1 MTDERTGAGPTA
13 SGRHPGT
20 GTEDGDAT
28 GGARRGLLLA
38 AAGLVLVVVLVVV
51 TAVLLRGA
59 DDDARPAADRPA
71 APTATPEESAVPSA
85 GQSAEPTDAGSPGTP
100 PAEPVGRVESA
111 DELPPAMPPVALDAG
126 ADAGGGLEVSIVEV
140 ESIQGTARGPGNVA
154 GPALRVTV
162 RMTNGTPEPVS
173 VDAVT
178 VNLYSGPDDDPA
190 SPLDDPSQ
198 RPFRGSVP
206 AGDRAEGTYVF
217 SIPVEARDRV
227 TVEVGPAPG
236 AQRLLFTGS
245 AG

>member
-1 MTDERTGAGPTA
+1 MTDESTGAGLTG
-13 SGRHPGT
+13 SGQHPGT
-20 GTEDGDAT
+20 GTRDGDAT
-28 GGARRGLLLA
+28 GGMRRGPLLA
-38 AAGLVLVVVLVVV
+38 AASLALVVLMVV
-51 TAVLLRGA
+51 TAVLLRSSD
-59 DDDARPAADRPA
+59 DDDARRAADGPA
-71 APTATPEESAVPSA
+71 APTATPEESAVPS
-85 GQSAEPTDAGSPGTP
+85 GEPSAEPTDAGDLGAI
-100 PAEPVGRVESA
+100 PAEPAGEVEST

-126 ADAGGGLEVSIVEV
+126 ADLGGGLVVAIADV

-154 GPALRVTV
+154 GPALRVRV
-162 RMTNGTPEPVS
+162 RITNGTQEPVS
-173 VDAVT
+173 VDAVA

-236 AQRLLFTGS
+236 APRLIFTGS
-245 AG
+245 TG

>member
-1 MTDERTGAGPTA
+1 MTDEHTGASPTE
-13 SGRHPGT
+13 SGQHPGG
-20 GTEDGDAT
+20 GTREAVAT
-28 GGARRGLLLA
+28 GGTRRGLLLA
-38 AAGLVLVVVLVVV
+38 AASLVLVALVVV
-51 TAVLLRGA
+51 TAVLLGGA
-59 DDDARPAADRPA
+59 DDGVRTSGDGAAA
-71 APTATPEESAVPSA
+71 STATPEKSAVPS
-85 GQSAEPTDAGSPGTP
+85 GEPSAELPDAGSSGET
-100 PAEPVGRVESA
+100 PAEAEGEVESS

-126 ADAGGGLEVSIVEV
+126 ADVGGGLVVSIAEV

-154 GPALRVTV
+154 GPALRITV
-162 RMTNGTPEPVS
+162 RITNGTREPVS
-173 VDAVT
+173 VDAVA

-245 AG
+245 TG